1 MPTISALKIA
11 PLSPLT
17 KELTNERC
25 GAFFSSKQRCR
36 NWRRHKNKQ
45 LCWAGYSELPT
56 NTARAIYNN
65 GMNPV
70 RISVPL
76 AQGGYPILCGSGLLA
91 QVEDWLPFVGNGQ
104 VAVVSNRKIFDL
116 HGGVITDALGK
127 RVRVIYLPDGEQ
139 HKNLDTWRILV
150 DKLAAAGMRR
160 DGTLIALGGGL
171 IGDVAGFAAATYM
184 RGVRLLQ
191 MPTTLLAQVDAA
203 IGGKTGVNLPQGKN
217 LVGAFYQPAAVLCD
231 TSTLAT
237 LPPREYQAGLAE
249 VVKYALLGD
258 ADFFVWLENHA
269 DSVLARE
276 TAAVL
281 SIVQK
286 SAQMKA
292 AIVAADERETGDQR
306 ALLNLGHTFAHAIE
320 QTVGYGSWLHGEAVA
335 AGLVAA
341 AILSEQTQ
349 QFPAAD
355 TARIIKLLRHF
366 SLPTNLG
373 GTSPDSILKAMLLD
387 KKHTTRSDDFAIK
400 QHFIVMDKIGHAFL
414 TAVDH
419 SDAALVRGVLE
430 ELS

>member
-1 MPTISALKIA
+1 
-11 PLSPLT
+11 
-17 KELTNERC
+17 
-25 GAFFSSKQRCR
+25 
-36 NWRRHKNKQ
+36 
-45 LCWAGYSELPT
+45 
-56 NTARAIYNN
+56 
-65 GMNPV
+65 MNPV

-116 HGGVITDALGK
+116 HGGAIAKALGK
-127 RVRVIYLPDGEQ
+127 SMRVIYLPDGEQ
-139 HKNLDTWRILV
+139 HKNLGKWRILV

-160 DGTLIALGGGL
+160 DGTLIALGGGI

-184 RGVRLLQ
+184 RGIRLLQ

-237 LPPREYQAGLAE
+237 LPPREYRAGLAE
-249 VVKYALLGD
+249 VVKYALLD
-258 ADFFVWLENHA
+258 KADFFIWLENHA
-269 DSVLARE
+269 DSVLDPE
-276 TAAVL
+276 TESGKDDVL
-281 SIVQK
+281 SIVKK

-320 QTVGYGSWLHGEAVA
+320 QTAGYGNWLHGEAVA

-355 TARIIKLLRHF
+355 TARIINLLHRF
-366 SLPTNLG
+366 SLPTHLG
-373 GTSPDSILKAMLLD
+373 GTSPNPILNADSILNAMLLD

-400 QHFIVMDKIGHAFL
+400 QHFIVMDKIGHAFR
-414 TAVDH
+414 TAVE
-419 SDAALVRGVLE
+419 SNDAGLVRGVLE
-430 ELS
+430 ELSSGRHLTRLRHQGYVIR

>member
-1 MPTISALKIA
+1 MI
-11 PLSPLT
+11 
-17 KELTNERC
+17 
-25 GAFFSSKQRCR
+25 
-36 NWRRHKNKQ
+36 
-45 LCWAGYSELPT
+45 
-56 NTARAIYNN
+56 
-65 GMNPV
+65 PV

-76 AQGGYPILCGSGLLA
+76 AQGGYPILCSSGLLA

-116 HGGVITDALGK
+116 HGGAIAEALDKRALVIH
-127 RVRVIYLPDGEQ
+127 LPDGEQ
-139 HKNLDTWRILV
+139 HKNLDTWGVIV
-150 DKLAAAGMRR
+150 DQLAAGGMRR

-231 TSTLAT
+231 TNTLDT
-237 LPPREYQAGLAE
+237 LPSREYQAGLAE

-258 ADFFVWLENHA
+258 ADFFVWLEDHA

-292 AIVAADERETGDQR
+292 TIVAADERETGDQR

-320 QTVGYGSWLHGEAVA
+320 QTAGYGNWLHGEAVA

-355 TARIIKLLRHF
+355 TDRIINLLRRF

-387 KKHTTRSDDFAIK
+387 KKHTTCNDDFAIK
-400 QHFIVMDKIGHAFL
+400 QHFIVMDKIGHAFR
-414 TAVDH
+414 TAVES